1 MHAKSVTT
9 AAAVTSLCHDP
20 ATHLARDLTA
30 ANPVQHKN
38 MFVLQWSL
46 HSIIMLHCYSILRMF
61 FKIMVFKMFLCFE
74 KIIRTIISAGMA
86 KSYTHQ
92 SECLVISY

>member
-1 MHAKSVTT
+1 MWWYIRPQHKETQQTLQSTRGEFTVDDQVNCVHSLGNTTVRRLAGYMHAKSVTT
-9 AAAVTSLCHDP
+9 AAAVTSLCHAP

-46 HSIIMLHCYSILRMF
+46 HSIIMLH
-61 FKIMVFKMFLCFE
+61 
-74 KIIRTIISAGMA
+74 
-86 KSYTHQ
+86 
-92 SECLVISY
+92 